1 MRRWV
6 ALCVGVCLLAGCGG
20 KADDSP
26 TPAAPASSSAA
37 PAPASSVPAAG
48 PLGTAAYQAEL
59 TRIDQVLAGP
69 ASRLTRVRTAEG
81 LSDAMTTLA
90 ETLNTVS
97 VRLAAIRVTSR
108 LDAAHSLLQVR
119 IGVAA
124 TQLTGLADETE
135 DDARCG
141 GVAYTSQNVQRQL
154 RTNLSSALTLLQQ
167 LKLSFGKTLP
177 SPGPASGEVRP
188 DSGAILA
195 RRGPNGT
202 GQVKITNGTSK
213 DVAVSIVTDG
223 QPPGR
228 PQVMVYIRAT
238 KTATVKEI
246 GGAYHLYFKSGTDW
260 DPVKRKFRA
269 NCAFK
274 KFDQTFGRNQGWQI
288 NLQPTPGGNADTTEV
303 EAY

>member
-1 MRRWV
+1 M
-6 ALCVGVCLLAGCGG
+6 AP
-20 KADDSP
+20 SP
-26 TPAAPASSSAA
+26 SSAA

-59 TRIDQVLAGP
+59 TRIDQALAGP

-81 LSDAMTTLA
+81 LSDAMNTLA
-90 ETLNTVS
+90 EALNTVA
-97 VRLAAIRVTSR
+97 VRLAALKVTSR
-108 LDAAHSLLQVR
+108 LDAGHSLLQVR

-154 RTNLSSALTLLQQ
+154 RTNLSSALVLLQQ
-167 LKLSFGKTLP
+167 LKLTFGKTLP
-177 SPGPASGEVRP
+177 NPGPAPAQKPP
-188 DSGAILA
+188 DNGDILV

-202 GQVKITNGTSK
+202 GQVKITNGTAK

-223 QPPGR
+223 QPPSS
-228 PQVMVYIRAT
+228 PQVMVYIQAT
-238 KTATVKEI
+238 KATTVKQI
-246 GGAYHLYFKSGTDW
+246 GGAYHLYFKSGSEW
-260 DPVKRKFRA
+260 DPDRRKFRSG
-269 NCAFK
+269 CTFK
-274 KFDQTFGRNQGWQI
+274 KFAQTFGRNQGWQV
-288 NLQPTPGGNADTTEV
+288 NLKPMATGNATTTEV

>member
-1 MRRWV
+1 MRRWA
-6 ALCVGVCLLAGCGG
+6 ALCVGVGLLAGCAAKPGP
-20 KADDSP
+20 SP
-26 TPAAPASSSAA
+26 TAPSSASGSA
-37 PAPASSVPAAG
+37 VPAPASSVPPAG

-59 TRIDQVLAGP
+59 TRIDKVLAGP

-81 LSDAMTTLA
+81 LSDAMNTLA
-90 ETLNTVS
+90 ETFNTVS
-97 VRLAAIRVTSR
+97 VRLAAIKVTPR

-154 RTNLSSALTLLQQ
+154 RTDLGSALTLLQQ
-167 LKLSFGKTLP
+167 LKLTFGTTLP
-177 SPGPASGEVRP
+177 YPGPAPKEVRP
-188 DSGAILA
+188 DSGDVLV

-202 GQVKITNGTSK
+202 GQLKITNGMAK

-228 PQVMVYIRAT
+228 PQVMIYIRAT
-238 KTATVKEI
+238 KTTTVKEI

-260 DPVKRKFRA
+260 DADTRKFRA
-269 NCAFK
+269 DCAFK
-274 KFDQTFGRNQGWQI
+274 KFDQTFGRNQGWQV
-288 NLQPTPGGNADTTEV
+288 NLQPMRGGNADTTEV